1 MSPVAV
7 FADQVRAYFEQVH
20 QEVFAYDPASNP
32 CMSVEVIGAAT
43 AKDTPVVILIA
54 PWTLCGLALPP
65 DGRLTSTL
73 RVGHSHYPTIV
84 NEVDEIGT
92 YWSVM
97 LVPDVSG
104 YTSQEEARQE
114 AQSLAEP
121 FRQAVE
127 KARQELTEV
136 ADADRRSLFNAVAGR
151 PDSAAPAGTA
161 FGTPDGSSSQTQGG

>member
-1 MSPVAV
+1 VSPVEV
-7 FADQVRAYFEQVH
+7 FADQVRVYFEQVH
-20 QEVFAYDPASNP
+20 QEVFADDPASNP

-65 DGRLTSTL
+65 DGRLVSTL
-73 RVGHSHYPTIV
+73 RVGHSHYPALV
-84 NEVDEIGT
+84 NEVDKIGS

-104 YTSQEEARQE
+104 YTSQEEARHK

-121 FRQAVE
+121 FCQAVE

-136 ADADRRSLFNAVAGR
+136 ADADRRSLFNTVAGK
-151 PDSAAPAGTA
+151 PESAAPVGTA
-161 FGTPDGSSSQTQGG
+161 FGSPDGSSSPTQGG